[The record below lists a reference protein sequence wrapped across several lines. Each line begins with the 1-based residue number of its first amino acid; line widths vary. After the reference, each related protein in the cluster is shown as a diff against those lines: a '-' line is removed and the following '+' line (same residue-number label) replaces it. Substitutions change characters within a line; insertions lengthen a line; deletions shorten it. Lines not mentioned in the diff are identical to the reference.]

1 MPLFRFSIVRG
12 FKDSLSRQVSESVRI
27 DMRKGV
33 LNNKAVYS
41 RNKLPR
47 LEIQKTEWEKEDEE
61 RRAMMLDWKERQKK
75 EQDQFAMMQELSEG
89 EELEIAESWRRMG
102 LSRNREESHAV
113 GLEGEAEEREGPGG

>member
-1 MPLFRFSIVRG
+1 MSGMGWLNLLVAVLPGIGRKVKG

-47 LEIQKTEWEKEDEE
+47 LEIQRTEWEREDEE
-61 RRAMMLDWKERQKK
+61 RRALLLD
-75 EQDQFAMMQELSEG
+75 
-89 EELEIAESWRRMG
+89 
-102 LSRNREESHAV
+102 
-113 GLEGEAEEREGPGG
+113 